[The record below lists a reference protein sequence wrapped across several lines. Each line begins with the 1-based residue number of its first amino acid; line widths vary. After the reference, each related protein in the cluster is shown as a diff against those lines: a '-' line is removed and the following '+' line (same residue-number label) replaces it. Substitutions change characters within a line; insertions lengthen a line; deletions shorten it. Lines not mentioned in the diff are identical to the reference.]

1 MSEMEHNSGNKIDSI
16 MLGQDVLIIGG
27 GWAGLSAARIL
38 AQNHIRVTIV
48 EKAAELGGGC
58 VDWADDS
65 RTETRSMVSELEKSG
80 LVTIITGAEV
90 RRLAG
95 QFGSFRASIRQGT
108 NDITELTPAAV
119 LVAGGY
125 EAKKEAPGLPASEG
139 VVFLSDLGKRLNS
152 SPGPNLTLSGRP
164 VTTVA
169 FLLDLYNEDVKFDAL
184 AVLRQ
189 AQVLRTNFKCQVFVL
204 CKDLKVSFASGELLY
219 RQAREAGVL
228 FFKYEAPPV
237 VELVG
242 ERLSVEIPD
251 YTVVTKEARE
261 TMTLVADI
269 LVLPEICAPRSD
281 TEKLCRTLGI
291 RRELATGYMMDD
303 NPQFLRVRTNRR
315 GIFVAGACRFPQGAS
330 ETQSEAEAA
339 AEEILAL
346 LKPGFFTCGPVLA
359 EVDEKKCALCYTC
372 PRLCPHAA
380 ITIEKYARQNVYRIP
395 GIEQAVVYAARVEP
409 AACYGCGICVAECPA
424 RAISLRGERPLLQ
437 AMARI

>member
-1 MSEMEHNSGNKIDSI
+1 MAEMKGDSQNKIDSI
-16 MLGQDVLIIGG
+16 MLKQDVLIIGG
-27 GWAGLSAARIL
+27 GWAGLSAAKIL
-38 AQNHIRVTIV
+38 ARNGMRVTIV

-65 RTETRSMVSELEKSG
+65 RTEMSSTIAELEKSEK
-80 LVTIITGAEV
+80 VAIMTGAEV

-95 QFGSFRASIRQGT
+95 QFGSFRVSLRQGA

-119 LVAGGY
+119 LIAGGY
-125 EAKKEAPGLPASEG
+125 ETKKEAPGMPAG
-139 VVFLSDLGKRLNS
+139 KGIVFLADLEKMLNS
-152 SPGPNLTLSGRP
+152 SSGSSLTLNGRP
-164 VTTVA
+164 VTAVT
-169 FLLDLYNEDVKFDAL
+169 FLLDLYNEDVKFDAW

-189 AQVLRTNFKCQVFVL
+189 ARVLRTKFKCQVFVL

-228 FFKYEAPPV
+228 FFKYEASPAV
-237 VELVG
+237 DLAG

-261 TMTLVADI
+261 TMTLVSDI
-269 LVLPEICAPRSD
+269 IALPEVCAPGSD
-281 TEKLCRTLGI
+281 TDRLCRTFGI
-291 RRELATGYMMDD
+291 RRELATGYIMDD

-315 GIFVAGACRFPQGAS
+315 GIFIAGACRSPQGLT

-346 LKPGFFTCGPVLA
+346 LKPGFFTCGPAIA

-395 GIEQAVVYAARVEP
+395 GFEPGAVYAARVEP

-437 AMARI
+437 ARARI